1 MYFFYRKINMRI
13 TRTTFLLMAT
23 DLIAANATLALMMLL
38 RLGPWSHELALYP
51 KLFVVLTVLL
61 PLSLTAFNLYAAV
74 AYGPPQEL
82 KRTTYGVSL
91 TFLML
96 TMFLFLT
103 KGSGIYSR
111 LIIAF
116 SWVGCL
122 FTIPLARAF
131 TRWLVHEAAWFG
143 RRFVL
148 VGRREAVL
156 DLLIDMRSN
165 AVRGFKPMAIA
176 LPGEPAGPD
185 AHSGLPSFYG
195 PNACSDAARAVPGSY
210 AVLAVAGF
218 SEKSVKV
225 IVDQA
230 SRLFSSIVIVP
241 PFLKNGTC
249 LWVSALD
256 LGGGIGLLVRQNLLS
271 VSSMRIKRLCDLCLT
286 IVGGLLVLPFF
297 GLLALLIRLDSPGPV
312 FFRQERIGRNGK
324 PIYLLKFRTMY
335 ENSAEMLEQYMKDEP
350 QLAEEWA
357 RDHKLRNDPRV
368 TRVGAFLRRTSMD
381 ELPQLW
387 NVLKGEMS
395 LVGPRP
401 VVEDEVEKYGD
412 SFELYTRV
420 LPGMSGLW
428 QVSGRND
435 LSYDQRVALDCYYVC
450 NWSVWMD
457 IWILMI
463 TVPALLKRRGAY

>member
-1 MYFFYRKINMRI
+1 MRI

-23 DLIAANATLALMMLL
+23 DLITANATFALMMLL
-38 RLGPWSHELALYP
+38 RLGVWHRDLVLYP
-51 KLFVVLTVLL
+51 KIFIVLTILLL
-61 PLSLTAFNLYAAV
+61 PLLAAFNLYAAV
-74 AYGPPQEL
+74 AYAPPQEL

-103 KGSGIYSR
+103 KDSEAYSR
-111 LIIAF
+111 LVIAF
-116 SWVGCL
+116 SWAGCL
-122 FTIPLARAF
+122 LTVPMARAF
-131 TRWLVHEAAWFG
+131 IRWLMHEAAWFG

-148 VGRREAVL
+148 VGRREVVL
-156 DLLIDMRSN
+156 DLLFDMRLN
-165 AVRGFKPMAIA
+165 AVRGFKPVAIA

-185 AHSGLPSFYG
+185 EHSGLPGFYG
-195 PNACSDAARAVPGSY
+195 PNACADAARAVPGSY
-210 AVLAVAGF
+210 AVLGLAGF
-218 SEKSVKV
+218 SETSMKA

-230 SRLFSSIVIVP
+230 SRLFSSIVLVP

-256 LGGGIGLLVRQNLLS
+256 LGEVIGLLVRQNLLS
-271 VSSMRIKRLCDLCLT
+271 LSSMRIKRLCDLCLT
-286 IVGGLLVLPFF
+286 IVGGLLISPLFVLF
-297 GLLALLIRLDSPGPV
+297 ALLIRLDSPGPV

-324 PIYLLKFRTMY
+324 VLHVLKFRTMY
-335 ENSAEMLEQYMKDEP
+335 RNSAEMLAHCLKSNP
-350 QLAEEWA
+350 KLAEEWA
-357 RDHKLRNDPRV
+357 QDRKLREDPRV
-368 TRVGAFLRRTSMD
+368 TRVGAFLRRSSLD

-387 NVLKGEMS
+387 NVLKGGMS

-401 VVEDEVEKYGD
+401 IVADEVEKYGD
-412 SFELYTRV
+412 RFDLYTRV

-435 LSYDQRVALDCYYVC
+435 LSYDQRVALDCHYVC

-457 IWILMI
+457 IWILMN
-463 TVPALLKRRGAY
+463 TVPALLRRRGAY